1 MATATPAPP
10 KREHSVLS
18 ILRGTTSS
26 SSPPSRPVPTRPC
39 CADSPERPLYP
50 RALYPPLRPHPHIS
64 DDFLPHKAAPLGYP
78 STRSPGNQ
86 SSATPSPS
94 ARSSPDCSPH
104 SSPVVAPVAAAHPPF
119 YPAGLTSYPGYSPP
133 SSVSISSSFYP
144 PTSSYSRYVLPH
156 HYLLPGGSAG
166 TASGGVPAV
175 GGIFP
180 RMYPLHSSLLP
191 PHMPL
196 LPSDAVARHFLV
208 PDSISRDFLLPAPT
222 SAFSSAT
229 SLKDKVGFHHHH
241 HHHPY
246 SGHLHHPRG
255 ASSSS
260 PTAGTSPPSEQV
272 ATKPTSALLGH
283 AAKRCSSSNGEEE
296 EEEVGATLNLSKV
309 KRGVGSAGYKALPY
323 PLKKQNGKIKYE
335 CNVCSKTFGQLSNLK
350 VSQQGFLEDDPI
362 QIVKER
368 SSHNGSLLNF
378 DSCVFFLS
386 FFWATGAS
394 SCPQWRE
401 TVQMPDLQQRLHP
414 AGSPA
419 EALSGPHRGKAS

>member
-1 MATATPAPP
+1 MATPTTTATPTPAPP

-18 ILRGTTSS
+18 ILRSTTSS
-26 SSPPSRPVPTRPC
+26 SAPPSRPVPTRPC

-50 RALYPPLRPHPHIS
+50 RALYPPLRPHPHIP

-78 STRSPGNQ
+78 ATCSPSNQ

-104 SSPVVAPVAAAHPPF
+104 GSPVVAPVAPAPPTF
-119 YPAGLTSYPGYSPP
+119 YPAGLTSYPGYSSP
-133 SSVSISSSFYP
+133 SSVPISSSFYP
-144 PTSSYSRYVLPH
+144 PASSYSRYMLPH
-156 HYLLPGGSAG
+156 HYPLPGGGAG

-180 RMYPLHSSLLP
+180 RMYPLYSSLLP

-196 LPSDAVARHFLV
+196 LPSDTVSRHFLV
-208 PDSISRDFLLPAPT
+208 PDSVTRDFLLPAPT
-222 SAFSSAT
+222 SAFSAAT
-229 SLKDKVGFHHHH
+229 SLKDKIGLHHH
-241 HHHPY
+241 HHHPFP
-246 SGHLHHPRG
+246 GHLHQPRG
-255 ASSSS
+255 ASSGS

-296 EEEVGATLNLSKV
+296 EDVGVAVNLSKV

-350 VSQQGFLEDDPI
+350 VSHQRLCEDDPI
-362 QIVKER
+362 QNVQER
-368 SSHNGSLLNF
+368 Y
-378 DSCVFFLS
+378 
-386 FFWATGAS
+386 
-394 SCPQWRE
+394 
-401 TVQMPDLQQRLHP
+401 
-414 AGSPA
+414 
-419 EALSGPHRGKAS
+419 